1 MHRNTQGV
9 YQHMLQS
16 FCFLVTLT
24 IMSLFSNISFAKDTY
39 IVASD
44 ATWPPMES
52 LDEHKKVVGYS
63 SDYIAAIAKEA
74 GFNIEIRNA
83 AWDGIFAAL
92 NADLVDIIAS
102 SVTITDKR
110 KQKVM
115 DFSKPYYNVHQAIIV
130 PKNSSIKTMND
141 LTGKKIGGQI
151 GTSGLVE
158 TLPKAKVKAIVKTYD
173 EIGLALEDLSNGSL
187 DAVICDE
194 PVANYFIK
202 QQPEYTDRLAVAF
215 VTKEIEQYGFAVK
228 KGNKE
233 LLDKINNGIRAVK
246 EKGIEAALIKKWIT
260 H

>member
-1 MHRNTQGV
+1 
-9 YQHMLQS
+9 MLRT
-16 FCFLVTLT
+16 FGFLSILT
-24 IMSLFSNISFAKDTY
+24 ILSIFSSTSIAKDTY

-52 LDEHKKVVGYS
+52 LDEHKKVVVGYS
-63 SDYIAAIAKEA
+63 SDYITAVAKEA
-74 GFNIEIRNA
+74 GINIEICNA

-92 NADLVDIIAS
+92 NSDLIDIIAS

-110 KQKVM
+110 KQKIM

-130 PKNSSIKTMND
+130 PKGLPIKSIQD
-141 LTGKKIGGQI
+141 LNGKKVGGQI
-151 GTSGLVE
+151 GTSGLIE

-173 EIGLALEDLSNGSL
+173 EIGLALEDLYNGSL

-202 QQPEYTDRLAVAF
+202 QQPEYTDRITIAF
-215 VTKEIEQYGFAVK
+215 ITKEIEQYGFAVK

-233 LLDKINNGIRAVK
+233 LLDKINAGIKAVK
-246 EKGIEAALIKKWIT
+246 EKGVEAALIKKWII

>member
-1 MHRNTQGV
+1 
-9 YQHMLQS
+9 MLRT
-16 FCFLVTLT
+16 FGFLSILT
-24 IMSLFSNISFAKDTY
+24 ILSIFSSTSIAKDIY

-44 ATWPPMES
+44 ATWPPMEN

-63 SDYIAAIAKEA
+63 SDYITAVAKEA
-74 GFNIEIRNA
+74 GINIEIRNT

-92 NADLVDIIAS
+92 NADLIDIIAS

-115 DFSKPYYNVHQAIIV
+115 DFSKPYYNVHQAIVV
-130 PKNSSIKTMND
+130 PNGSLIKSIQD
-141 LTGKKIGGQI
+141 LNGKKVGGQI
-151 GTSGLVE
+151 GTSGLIE

-202 QQPEYTDRLAVAF
+202 QQPEYTDHITIAF
-215 VTKEIEQYGFAVK
+215 ITTEIEQYGFAVK

-233 LLDKINNGIRAVK
+233 LLEKINAGVKAVK
-246 EKGIEAALIKKWIT
+246 EKGIEAALIKKWIM